1 MKKWEEMGAG
11 CVLTFLVP
19 TDFKVKTVIIFISNL
34 YVFHDTRSTGPIL
47 GKTKK
52 FKGVSRHSQASMFV
66 FADAQSEE
74 PGKGS
79 PAKEAQAPSHIPK
92 EPLHQECSQLK
103 RQPLRDLTSTNSPA
117 AASSFDEPPSKKHL
131 GAHEGTLPDLGLAI
145 WDRDALDKDREARRR
160 RMTETTA
167 NGFNKLNSAQSLAY
181 FRRHETEDVLKVI
194 FEHKERAAYE
204 TYFRNATDAAH
215 NASIEETLGQPRSAA
230 IAALALSHSVALY
243 DSLDLILDS
252 LGREKSCVPYT
263 EAKTYDILKRLN
275 DKAPALWINESV
287 CAKGTHLAN
296 HASDVH
302 PFYRKFM
309 VEQETRFGHAFV
321 VFDQARQI
329 LECSPQ
335 PGMPHHCKNAMAPSM
350 WFFTNFGTTWVT
362 RAGTEYE
369 LKVLG
374 VSTIGGCLSKVGPY
388 RTIDD
393 MARQWG
399 VQRAHIIS
407 VPHYDKSNGTNSGSA
422 ADMLELTLL
431 KMAKLLEPHRAVDD
445 ERLRVLEDQHDA
457 MKAKSSPAK
466 TTEAR
471 EAREAAARKTEARR
485 KARLD
490 KTEQAIKAKAEAV
503 AKAAEK
509 RAPPTKGTKR
519 KMHHG
524 PCEHG
529 VKYRSNCKVCSACP
543 HGRRRRQCK
552 DCGGAS
558 ICEHGLQRPQCM
570 DCGGSQICEHGRQ
583 RSQCMD
589 CGGSQ
594 ICEHGRRRSQ
604 CMDCGGSQICEH
616 GRRRSQCMECGGTQI
631 CEHGR
636 QRSKCM
642 DCGGTSICEHGRQRS
657 DCKECGGSSI
667 CEHGR
672 RRTVCKECGGSSI
685 CEHGHQRSQCKECH
699 AAKQ

>member
-1 MKKWEEMGAG
+1 MYFMTQGQR
-11 CVLTFLVP
+11 VL
-19 TDFKVKTVIIFISNL
+19 
-34 YVFHDTRSTGPIL
+34 IL

-66 FADAQSEE
+66 FADEQSEE
-74 PGKGS
+74 PGEGS
-79 PAKEAQAPSHIPK
+79 PAKEAQAHIPK

-181 FRRHETEDVLKVI
+181 FRRHETEDILNAIYK
-194 FEHKERAAYE
+194 HKERAAYE
-204 TYFRNATDAAH
+204 TYFRDAIDTAH
-215 NASIEETLGQPRSAA
+215 DASIKATLGLPHPAA

-243 DSLDLILDS
+243 GSLDRILIS

-275 DKAPALWINESV
+275 DKAPALWINESI

-302 PFYRKFM
+302 PFYRNFM
-309 VEQETRFGHAFV
+309 AVQETRFGHAFV

-362 RAGTEYE
+362 RAGTEFA

-374 VSTIGGCLSKVGPY
+374 VSTIGGCCSKVYGVGPY
-388 RTIDD
+388 RTIDG

-399 VQRAHIIS
+399 VQPAQITS
-407 VPHYDKSNGTNSGSA
+407 VPHYDKSTGSNSGNA

-431 KMAKLLEPHRAVDD
+431 KMAIILEPRRAVDR
-445 ERLRVLEDQHDA
+445 ER
-457 MKAKSSPAK
+457 
-466 TTEAR
+466 
-471 EAREAAARKTEARR
+471 
-485 KARLD
+485 
-490 KTEQAIKAKAEAV
+490 
-503 AKAAEK
+503 
-509 RAPPTKGTKR
+509 
-519 KMHHG
+519 
-524 PCEHG
+524 
-529 VKYRSNCKVCSACP
+529 
-543 HGRRRRQCK
+543 
-552 DCGGAS
+552 
-558 ICEHGLQRPQCM
+558 
-570 DCGGSQICEHGRQ
+570 
-583 RSQCMD
+583 
-589 CGGSQ
+589 
-594 ICEHGRRRSQ
+594 
-604 CMDCGGSQICEH
+604 
-616 GRRRSQCMECGGTQI
+616 
-631 CEHGR
+631 
-636 QRSKCM
+636 
-642 DCGGTSICEHGRQRS
+642 
-657 DCKECGGSSI
+657 
-667 CEHGR
+667 
-672 RRTVCKECGGSSI
+672 
-685 CEHGHQRSQCKECH
+685 
-699 AAKQ
+699 